1 MDSYMIF
8 HFTAIYAHLTH
19 KETYFGSY
27 YHFLEGI
34 SKYIFS
40 IQKPQK
46 MLNTI
51 ISQGYFTAISE
62 NTQHL
67 FWKMNIEIKS
77 LSNWKETYI
86 LTDGC
91 ITVYHNKWEERKT
104 KLNQLWLW
112 TRIQTEMKFCLH
124 TMFSLFYNFQWVTSY
139 RVHLHKVLTW
149 TDSLNKTIAFLNSH
163 SSTFYSNT
171 LLYSECY
178 FIPTH
183 TE

>member
-1 MDSYMIF
+1 MSALLKMTQEKSAAALKRQHNFLDNHTKVMGPQELGGKSTYLAAIISLSQLYTVPPLYFISWYYFILHFLYQEWTPGRENWFCYRRDMDSYMIF

-27 YHFLEGI
+27 YRFLEGI

-67 FWKMNIEIKS
+67 F
-77 LSNWKETYI
+77 
-86 LTDGC
+86 
-91 ITVYHNKWEERKT
+91 
-104 KLNQLWLW
+104 
-112 TRIQTEMKFCLH
+112 
-124 TMFSLFYNFQWVTSY
+124 
-139 RVHLHKVLTW
+139 
-149 TDSLNKTIAFLNSH
+149 
-163 SSTFYSNT
+163 
-171 LLYSECY
+171 
-178 FIPTH
+178 
-183 TE
+183 